1 MGPASALPQA
11 QASPGHACRWQAELG
26 MLEGR
31 TVIATAADPQPP
43 PPTALS
49 QQRHWAFPQ
58 WVLKDGAV
66 ASVQEM
72 STFSIKDGIMVSCCC
87 SDN

>member
-1 MGPASALPQA
+1 
-11 QASPGHACRWQAELG
+11 

-31 TVIATAADPQPP
+31 TVIATAAAPRPP
-43 PPTALS
+43 SMALS
-49 QQRHWAFPQ
+49 QQRHWAFPR

-87 SDN
+87 SN